1 LIRLIQTVENVNQQL
16 LFENKYL
23 KDEMVKSKAGLLK
36 LIDENANLH
45 RELKNITVLE
55 ILNELQ
61 NLPSSQ
67 NEQTLQNQLK
77 NKE

>member
-1 LIRLIQTVENVNQQL
+1 MIRLIQTVENVNQQL

>member
-1 LIRLIQTVENVNQQL
+1 M
-16 LFENKYL
+16 FENKYL
-23 KDEMVKSKAGLLK
+23 KDEMTKSKAGLLK

-61 NLPSSQ
+61 NLPPSQ
-67 NEQTLQNQLK
+67 NDLTLQNQLK
-77 NKE
+77 NKEYIII